1 MTYRFGFITEE
12 RQRKKGY
19 LLVILF
25 IPIVNLGNVWLYGS
39 STLMEW
45 EKGCL
50 VSVQQKSSICTKVM
64 LGGRSPLRS
73 PRVTSVYKVPIKKQ
87 KKKKKKAY
95 RYMILCCKHNRYGRH
110 GRGNYIICHFT
121 TTTNI
126 DSSLAGGFH
135 QQKHFQRKIFLQ
147 KNKSKLS
154 NYMRKGPR
162 LKGS

>member
-1 MTYRFGFITEE
+1 
-12 RQRKKGY
+12 
-19 LLVILF
+19 
-25 IPIVNLGNVWLYGS
+25 
-39 STLMEW
+39 MEW

-73 PRVTSVYKVPIKKQ
+73 PRVTSVYRVP
-87 KKKKKKAY
+87 
-95 RYMILCCKHNRYGRH
+95 MVME
-110 GRGNYIICHFT
+110 T
-121 TTTNI
+121 TLSATANI
-126 DSSLAGGFH
+126 DNSLAGGFH
-135 QQKHFQRKIFLQ
+135 QQKHFQRKNFLQ

>member
-87 KKKKKKAY
+87 KKKKKKLTG
-95 RYMILCCKHNRYGRH
+95 I
-110 GRGNYIICHFT
+110 
-121 TTTNI
+121 
-126 DSSLAGGFH
+126 
-135 QQKHFQRKIFLQ
+135 
-147 KNKSKLS
+147 
-154 NYMRKGPR
+154 
-162 LKGS
+162 